1 MKTINW
7 KNRLTNKATLVA
19 LITGV
24 ISLVYQIL
32 GWFNIV
38 SPISSNDLTNTIGVI
53 INMLVLLGVVVDPN
67 TSGITDTKNDEEQ
80 GVEK

>member
-53 INMLVLLGVVVDPN
+53 VNMLVLLGVVVDPN

-80 GVEK
+80 EVEK

>member
-53 INMLVLLGVVVDPN
+53 VNMLVLLGVVVDPN

-80 GVEK
+80 GG

>member
-53 INMLVLLGVVVDPN
+53 VNMLVLLGVVVDPN